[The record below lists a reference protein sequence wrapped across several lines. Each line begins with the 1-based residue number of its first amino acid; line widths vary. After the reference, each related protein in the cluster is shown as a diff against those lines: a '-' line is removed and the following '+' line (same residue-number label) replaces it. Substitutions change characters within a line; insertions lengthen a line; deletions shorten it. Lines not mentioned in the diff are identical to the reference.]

1 MIEIIKK
8 VAEQVFESM
17 KPTTIIYGTVETVSP
32 LSVRIDQKK
41 LLEAEDLILSHFLRD
56 HYVDVTVSH
65 KTESIYGSW
74 DTSHSHPDAGTS
86 SLPIDHKHEYK
97 GRKKILV
104 HYGLKEGEKLA
115 LIRIQGG
122 QMYYIIDRLE
132 DPIVEG
138 EWI

>member
-8 VAEQVFESM
+8 VAKEVFESM
-17 KPTTIIYGTVETVSP
+17 KPTTVLYGTVETVSP
-32 LSVRIDQKK
+32 LTVRIDQKH
-41 LLEAEDLILSHFLRD
+41 LLQEEDLILSHFLRD
-56 HYVDVTVSH
+56 YYVDITVSH
-65 KTESIYGSW
+65 KTESIYESW

-86 SLPIDHKHEYK
+86 TIPIDHKHEYK
-97 GRKKILV
+97 GKKKILI

-132 DPIVEG
+132 NPIVEG

>member
-8 VAEQVFESM
+8 VVEQVFENM
-17 KPTTIIYGTVETVSP
+17 KPTTILYGTVESISP
-32 LSVRIDQKK
+32 LKVRIDQKK
-41 LLEAEDLILSHFLRD
+41 LLEEEDLILSHFLRD
-56 HYVDVTVSH
+56 HYVDITVSH

-74 DTSHSHPDAGTS
+74 NTNHGHPNVSPA
-86 SLPIDHKHEYK
+86 PIPTEHRHEYK
-97 GRKKILV
+97 GRKKILI
-104 HYGLKEGEKLA
+104 HYGLKKGEKVA

-132 DPIVEG
+132 EPIIEG